1 MSKAGF
7 NKLAKFYS
15 GLEYIAFGN
24 LLLRSRFA
32 LLSELKDLKQVL
44 IIGGGNGRLLKRI
57 IEDFPD
63 AKIDFLEQSPAMI
76 KIAKSRLTA
85 SQLER
90 VGFIEADIFSF
101 TSTNLY
107 DCIFSPFFL
116 DCFNEQELAKI
127 IDNLSL
133 NLRSQAYW
141 YDIDFNLPEF
151 GFARARAKLYLKVLY
166 KFFNITTNLKV
177 NHLVNTEAIFLNNYQ
192 ILKTKTFSNQ
202 LLKTAIYKKN

>member
-107 DCIFSPFFL
+107 DCIFS
-116 DCFNEQELAKI
+116 
-127 IDNLSL
+127 
-133 NLRSQAYW
+133 
-141 YDIDFNLPEF
+141 
-151 GFARARAKLYLKVLY
+151 
-166 KFFNITTNLKV
+166 
-177 NHLVNTEAIFLNNYQ
+177 
-192 ILKTKTFSNQ
+192 
-202 LLKTAIYKKN
+202 

>member
-1 MSKAGF
+1 M
-7 NKLAKFYS
+7 
-15 GLEYIAFGN
+15 
-24 LLLRSRFA
+24 
-32 LLSELKDLKQVL
+32 

-127 IDNLSL
+127 IDDLSL
-133 NLRSQAYW
+133 NLKNQAYW